1 MSFNTV
7 TSSFKVA
14 RRRKSPLAETVQVGV
29 LAGFAAIGFALIGAY
44 VAMDKRHVVEDTLT
58 LSQIAYALM
67 AIAAGYVAGR
77 DTQGR
82 PSGSRV
88 VLHGALAGFAGGLCV
103 SALLLLMTSVNLRS
117 TLVAAS
123 PMLTKALSLGAPLG
137 SLQALAQLPVLGALL
152 GVIGGVFATL
162 PGRPRR
168 ALTYGFGVVL
178 IVGLFR
184 DVFVSVLDNLP
195 DLNGPETEVFGS
207 GGLNRVPALALLL
220 AGALFCLLRDR
231 WNAQIDPARRAR
243 SSKVGL
249 AVLLVG
255 VLILPLVTN
264 DFVAQVAML
273 VALYML
279 MGMGLNIELGLAGL
293 VDLGFVAFFA
303 VGAYTVALMCSSGP
317 LALVDVS
324 FWVALPVAVVLAAGA
339 GMLFGLP
346 VLRVRGDYLAMAT
359 LGLGEII
366 RVLVLSDALAPYLG
380 GSQGIIEIDHPR
392 IFGVSLQ
399 SPAALYYLALALAG
413 VVAFISWRLQHARI
427 GRAWLAMREDED
439 VAQALGIDPVAS
451 KLLAYTI
458 GAAFAGAAGAVFAA
472 LVGSVYPHSFQLL
485 VSINV
490 LAILVIGGLG
500 SLPGV
505 LVGAIVLIGLPELLR
520 EFGEFRY
527 LFYGIALVA
536 MMHVRAEGLWP
547 ATTGTKESAHA

>member
-1 MSFNTV
+1 MSALVLLTASFN
-7 TSSFKVA
+7 
-14 RRRKSPLAETVQVGV
+14 
-29 LAGFAAIGFALIGAY
+29 
-44 VAMDKRHVVEDTLT
+44 
-58 LSQIAYALM
+58 
-67 AIAAGYVAGR
+67 
-77 DTQGR
+77 
-82 PSGSRV
+82 
-88 VLHGALAGFAGGLCV
+88 
-103 SALLLLMTSVNLRS
+103 LRT

-123 PMLTKALSLGAPLG
+123 PMLVKALSLGAPNA
-137 SLQALAQLPVLGALL
+137 SPQALAQLPALGAIL
-152 GVIGGVFATL
+152 GVIGGLLAAL
-162 PGRPRR
+162 PGRWRR
-168 ALTYGFGVVL
+168 ALTNGFAVVL
-178 IVGLFR
+178 IAGLFR
-184 DVFVSVLDNLP
+184 DVFVSMLDNVP

-207 GGLNRVPALALLL
+207 AGLNPGAALVLFVARGGALPAAGSVEGRAAAAGRARASKGGLVLLL
-220 AGALFCLLRDR
+220 
-231 WNAQIDPARRAR
+231 I
-243 SSKVGL
+243 
-249 AVLLVG
+249 G

-303 VGAYTVALMCSSGP
+303 VGAYTVALLCSSGP
-317 LALVDVS
+317 LAIADVS

-366 RVLVLSDALAPYLG
+366 RVLVLSDALSPYLG

-392 IFGVSLQ
+392 LFGFSLQ

-547 ATTGTKESAHA
+547 ATARAKEGAHA